1 MKGRKTGGRRPGV
14 PNKATAARSQ
24 HVLLVKDAF
33 LAAFNAIGG
42 VDRLILWA
50 EKDDAHE
57 TLFFQ
62 LVARLIPQEHDVQ
75 ATVRTIQPVDVFA
88 DTPTP
93 LALPAASALLLG
105 QPGPSNGH

>member
-1 MKGRKTGGRRPGV
+1 MKGRKTGGRRAGT
-14 PNKATAARSQ
+14 PNDKT
-24 HVLLVKDAF
+24 VLGNKTTVLVKEAF
-33 LAAFNAIGG
+33 LEAFNAIGG
-42 VDRLILWA
+42 VSRLIAWA
-50 EKDDAHE
+50 EKDDAHV

-62 LVARLIPQEHDVQ
+62 LVARLIPQEHAVN

-93 LALPAASALLLG
+93 LALPAPSASFLG